1 MRAQMN
7 ELINIPCARRR
18 MQVPAMCTSRMLQ
31 WRKFKFIFSRLQAD
45 CDMCIGMGK
54 DIAWGCYYK
63 SLLLFSEP
71 VGKLDIVTFI
81 MQLGKM

>member
-1 MRAQMN
+1 
-7 ELINIPCARRR
+7 

-31 WRKFKFIFSRLQAD
+31 WRKFLFFHGTRLQAD
-45 CDMCIGMGK
+45 CDMCMGMGK
-54 DIAWGCYYK
+54 DIAWGGGCYYK

-71 VGKLDIVTFI
+71 VGKLDIVTLI